1 MHGKTCRNLMPRL
14 TTAISAGLLS
24 VALAA
29 CGWIEPPP
37 PRSNLRDVV
46 VDEATAQL
54 DRPYRYRGSDPTG
67 FDASGLVR
75 YVYARCCG
83 IELPHGAEAQRA
95 QGTSIDYSRVRRG
108 DLLFYRLEETP
119 FRELH
124 VGIYIGRS
132 RMVHIREQGRVQIEP
147 VDLPYW
153 QRRLED
159 VVNYLP

>member
-1 MHGKTCRNLMPRL
+1 MRPIIAIPALLL
-14 TTAISAGLLS
+14 TA
-24 VALAA
+24 ALAA
-29 CGWIEPPP
+29 CTVIEPPA
-37 PRSNLRDVV
+37 PRSDPRDVV
-46 VDEATAQL
+46 VDEAVAQL
-54 DRPYRYRGSDPTG
+54 DRSYRYRGSDPTG

-83 IELPHGAEAQRA
+83 IELPHSAEAQRA

-119 FRELH
+119 FGELH

-147 VDLPYW
+147 IDLPYW

-159 VVNYLP
+159 VVSYLP

>member
-1 MHGKTCRNLMPRL
+1 MHRTACGDAMLCLR
-14 TTAISAGLLS
+14 TAISAGLLS
-24 VALAA
+24 IVLMA

-46 VDEATAQL
+46 VDEAAAQL

-75 YVYARCCG
+75 YVFGRSG
-83 IELPHGAEAQRA
+83 IELPHSADAQRA
-95 QGTSIDYSRVRRG
+95 QGASIDYSRVRRG
-108 DLLFYRLEETP
+108 DLLFYRLEEVP

-147 VDLPYW
+147 VDVPYW

-159 VVNYLP
+159 VVSLLP